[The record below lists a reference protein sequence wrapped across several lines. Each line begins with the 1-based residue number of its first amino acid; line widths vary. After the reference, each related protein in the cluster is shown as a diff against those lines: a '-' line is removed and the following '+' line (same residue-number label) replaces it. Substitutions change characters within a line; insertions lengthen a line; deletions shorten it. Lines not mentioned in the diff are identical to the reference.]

1 MKENC
6 EMFFFFNEGSIHLLS
21 KTEDCNVME
30 EVTIIVGV
38 LNDLFHSC
46 PSLFRLHCSCSN
58 VVVPD
63 LRKRLMSNSHD
74 RFSDNY
80 RDSDLGTSLSV
91 CAMGCGDNV
100 PGKI

>member
-1 MKENC
+1 
-6 EMFFFFNEGSIHLLS
+6 MFVFFNEGLIHLLS

-30 EVTIIVGV
+30 DVTIIVGV
-38 LNDLFHSC
+38 LDDLFHSC

-80 RDSDLGTSLSV
+80 RDSDLGASLSMRAV
-91 CAMGCGDNV
+91 SCCDNV